1 MHGTFLDERE
11 AVAEVTAKHTNE
23 HKPAEVAAAG
33 REHVSV
39 RSVFYT

>member
-23 HKPAEVAAAG
+23 HKPAAG